1 MQRLA
6 ERFCIAPLPDG
17 VKADPC
23 ACNPHHPN
31 RTGTNLL
38 TVGEAR
44 EVLGSI
50 LVPIARVEKHTGQF
64 KDMAVIVWTGEQPPE
79 GTVLYMERK

>member
-23 ACNPHHPN
+23 ARNPHHPN

-38 TVGEAR
+38 TLGELCEALSLAAD
-44 EVLGSI
+44 LGI
-50 LVPIARVEKHTGQF
+50 NP
-64 KDMAVIVWTGEQPPE
+64 KDAVS
-79 GTVLYMERK
+79 LYLDAMTMQVAA